1 MSFLMQLEE
10 LYIPGKLIICLN
22 ILPFSYTFKYIPN
35 ESAWFPR
42 YQLVIK
48 LKFPYHNAMD
58 FKK

>member
-1 MSFLMQLEE
+1 MQLEE